1 MRLYACVEDPRR
13 RPGALGRLHFST
25 RPAALIDLIAV
36 APFFLEALFSHL
48 IDLRFLRVFRL
59 VRLMKLTRYSGA
71 TQTLLTAM
79 NRERPV
85 IAAAGFIMMLLV
97 VVAAS
102 LGYLFEH
109 EAQPDKF
116 ENIPQ
121 AIYWSVITLA
131 SVGYGDIAPITPG
144 GRLVTVVLALL
155 GIGIFA
161 IPAAILTAAFNEQ
174 LRLEREL
181 LQNELYKMLEDD
193 HISAAEQQLID
204 REAARLRL
212 SKSDLE
218 RLMLRAQRDR
228 QVEAGRSAGAM
239 PYALIQQRP
248 GVAFEQYRILV
259 SQLQQI
265 AELADHQ
272 ALADRL
278 RAGASP
284 LEKEIWGLLS
294 ASAMPLA
301 PGAREP

>member
-1 MRLYACVEDPRR
+1 
-13 RPGALGRLHFST
+13 
-25 RPAALIDLIAV
+25 
-36 APFFLEALFSHL
+36 
-48 IDLRFLRVFRL
+48 
-59 VRLMKLTRYSGA
+59 
-71 TQTLLTAM
+71 
-79 NRERPV
+79 
-85 IAAAGFIMMLLV
+85 
-97 VVAAS
+97 
-102 LGYLFEH
+102 LFEH

-116 ENIPQ
+116 ENSPQ